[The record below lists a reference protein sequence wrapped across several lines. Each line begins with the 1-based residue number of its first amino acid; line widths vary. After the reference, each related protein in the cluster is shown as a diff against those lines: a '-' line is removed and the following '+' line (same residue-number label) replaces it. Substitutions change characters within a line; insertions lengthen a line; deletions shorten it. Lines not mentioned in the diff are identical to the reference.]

1 MSEKEKLVQMIREQ
15 QGVITTKMVTAQGF
29 SRRVLS
35 ELEEEQLISRVERGI
50 YVMDSGCVDQY
61 FLLQYRFPQGVF
73 SHETALYLLGY
84 LDQAPQQIQMTFPL
98 GFNTFRTK
106 KAQVQAII
114 ASKDVTIGSISLQ
127 RSGGTTLQVYE
138 IERTLID
145 LLKPRYKADKV
156 LLMSA
161 LKQYI
166 RSDACNIAKLNDY
179 AQLFKL
185 ETKVQPYLEVL
196 L

>member
-106 KAQVQAII
+106 EAKVQAII